1 MPSKLR
7 CLSFALLAI
16 AGASACAQQLTFEQL
31 SKASKT
37 YFRDTAE
44 FPMRMGLDFSA
55 VDSNGKMRKHKTG
68 RFDYDF
74 HGYNP
79 RSEKADLYMRGSR
92 SGLKAG
98 ASAGLAVLLPVSV
111 LFNNAEAGYRLTAKD
126 GNAPDLLSATLI
138 PVETCLPAK
147 WSVENYLLNQSCGL
161 WELDVT
167 RNGLELRHYHF
178 ETHGLPAQGKIDY
191 LGPATVNR
199 LYVDADFQQVQ
210 IPSDPKPFLVPKRVL
225 VTVET
230 DRGKLLIAGDFTPK
244 PPKK

>member
-1 MPSKLR
+1 MPPKLR
-7 CLSFALLAI
+7 CLLFALLAI
-16 AGASACAQQLTFEQL
+16 AHASAGAQQLTFEQL

-37 YFRDTAE
+37 FFRDTAE
-44 FPMRMGLDFSA
+44 FPMRMSLDFSA

-68 RFDYDF
+68 NFDYDF

-79 RSEKADLYMRGSR
+79 RSQKADLNMRGPR

-98 ASAGLAVLLPVSV
+98 ASAGLAVLLPISV
-111 LFNNAEAGYRLTAKD
+111 LFHDAETGYRFTAKNE
-126 GNAPDLLSATLI
+126 NASDLLSATLI
-138 PVETCLPAK
+138 PVETCRSAK
-147 WSVENYLLNQSCGL
+147 WSVESYLLNQTCGS
-161 WELDVT
+161 WELEVT
-167 RNGLELRHYHF
+167 KDELELRHYHF
-178 ETHGLPAQGKIDY
+178 ETDGLPVQGKIDY

-210 IPSDPKPFLVPKRVL
+210 IPSDPRPFLVPKKVL

-230 DRGKLLIAGDFTPK
+230 DKGKLLIAGDFTPK